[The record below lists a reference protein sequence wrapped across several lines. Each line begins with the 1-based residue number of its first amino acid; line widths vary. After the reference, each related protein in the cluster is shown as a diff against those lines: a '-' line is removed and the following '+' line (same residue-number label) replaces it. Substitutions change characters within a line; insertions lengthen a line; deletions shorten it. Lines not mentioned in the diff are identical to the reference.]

1 MDGLLCWSRTTHST
15 SRIVLS
21 TDGAQYFQEHP
32 QCDDGLYKTPLIG
45 VIVLDP
51 VTVVVIVGTDV
62 EEK

>member
-1 MDGLLCWSRTTHST
+1 MTHST

-51 VTVVVIVGTDV
+51 VTVVEIVGTDV